1 MLTACALGD
10 RFAFVTF
17 SPNLTPW
24 YTEQVI
30 RTGLGNRFAGV
41 YSPAASF
48 ENIAR
53 VAEDLR
59 DPLLELCRSA
69 ARDADV
75 LILAGAPIAG
85 LASEIREEV
94 PALLLAP
101 IQAAVL
107 QAVTLWRI
115 CPKSSDRGRFARPP
129 AKHSIG
135 LSQSLEN
142 WIQNGPKSGSGKNP

>member
-1 MLTACALGD
+1 MPDSVKPAGNRCTRTIRHAGHRNVRISDVDSL
-10 RFAFVTF
+10 
-17 SPNLTPW
+17 
-24 YTEQVI
+24 

-85 LASEIREEV
+85 LASEIREKC
-94 PALLLAP
+94 
-101 IQAAVL
+101 
-107 QAVTLWRI
+107 R
-115 CPKSSDRGRFARPP
+115 
-129 AKHSIG
+129 HSC
-135 LSQSLEN
+135 
-142 WIQNGPKSGSGKNP
+142 